1 MMPVASIIL
10 PTVSFDSVTQT
21 GGENNAE
28 AEILNVNT
36 SSNKVMILFIFYV
49 FKKFSQIYKNK
60 NHS

>member
-1 MMPVASIIL
+1 MV
-10 PTVSFDSVTQT
+10 PTVSYDSVTQT